1 VGILYF
7 IAPHVHG
14 RLKRFLTNVE
24 EQSVPRTTETTARL
38 NLDLSSSAY
47 KLLQQLSEETDKNMA
62 DVLRTGLA
70 VYGMAHEASKRGQSM
85 GIIEGDKVIKEIII
99 I

>member
-1 VGILYF
+1 
-7 IAPHVHG
+7 
-14 RLKRFLTNVE
+14 
-24 EQSVPRTTETTARL
+24 
-38 NLDLSSSAY
+38 
-47 KLLQQLSEETDKNMA
+47 
-62 DVLRTGLA
+62 VLRTGLA